1 MFERFTNRA
10 RRVLVL
16 AREEAR
22 LLNHDFIGAEHLL
35 LGLLHE
41 GEGVAA
47 KALTLSGVRLETA
60 REKLEVTKRP
70 ADPATIM
77 SPSFTP
83 RAKRVLELSLRE
95 SMQLGCNYID
105 TEHVLLGLIR
115 AGEGLAVRA
124 LHDLGVDLTR
134 LRLTV
139 FGVMAGGGPLANV
152 EVSASGA
159 RRAPEPRCPFCSQ
172 LLEGGG
178 VADKVLNV
186 WDGGRKQS
194 TQVDVGFVYC
204 TSCGK
209 VIAPQPCSS

>member
-1 MFERFTNRA
+1 MSGCAILWNMFERFTDRA

-22 LLNHDFIGAEHLL
+22 LLNHFIGAEHLL

-60 REKLEVTKRP
+60 RENLEVTKRP

-83 RAKRVLELSLRE
+83 RAKKVLELSLRE

-105 TEHVLLGLIR
+105 TEHVLLCLIR

-159 RRAPEPRCPFCSQ
+159 RRTRCRRSPDARFAASSSKGEESLTRLSTFGTAGESSQPR
-172 LLEGGG
+172 
-178 VADKVLNV
+178 
-186 WDGGRKQS
+186 W
-194 TQVDVGFVYC
+194 T
-204 TSCGK
+204 
-209 VIAPQPCSS
+209 